1 MASTIS
7 IPPGRSGRMWLRRR
21 IATAEQGRDQLDR
34 KLRILVPEQQ
44 RLRLQ
49 AARMRRGWEDACAE
63 AGTWLLRATLL
74 GGQDTLRAMTP
85 AATVDVEI
93 TWTTATGLTYPSDAT
108 LVGPPADPP
117 GPAGNAAIEPAA
129 AGFRAALLA
138 GVRTAAAEEAV
149 RRIQA
154 EIALTRRRLRALE
167 KRWLP
172 RLQDALA
179 HLELSLEQGEQEDA
193 IRMRR
198 AGNTSPD
205 RRSAP

>member
-93 TWTTATGLTYPSDAT
+93 TWTVPPLMVAVPGVPLTM
-108 LVGPPADPP
+108 
-117 GPAGNAAIEPAA
+117 I
-129 AGFRAALLA
+129 
-138 GVRTAAAEEAV
+138 
-149 RRIQA
+149 
-154 EIALTRRRLRALE
+154 
-167 KRWLP
+167 
-172 RLQDALA
+172 
-179 HLELSLEQGEQEDA
+179 LSLWPA
-193 IRMRR
+193 LF
-198 AGNTSPD
+198 TSTW
-205 RRSAP
+205 